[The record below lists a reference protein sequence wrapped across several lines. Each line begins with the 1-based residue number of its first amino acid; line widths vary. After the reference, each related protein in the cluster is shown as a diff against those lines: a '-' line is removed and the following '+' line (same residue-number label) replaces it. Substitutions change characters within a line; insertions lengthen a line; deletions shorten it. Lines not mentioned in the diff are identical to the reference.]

1 MTELIWAV
9 LSATAL
15 AMAIATNRAVH
26 RYQQV
31 REIKLER
38 LTMEES
44 LPWQVAALLLAL
56 VGLVVM
62 LVILLALLFAKA
74 SRWITLGLAVSTLC
88 YALAWQIMTMLARKV
103 EEKQ

>member
-15 AMAIATNRAVH
+15 AMAIATNRAAH
-26 RYQQV
+26 RYQQA
-31 REIKLER
+31 RDIKLER
-38 LTMEES
+38 LTMEEN

-62 LVILLALLFAKA
+62 LVTLLALLFAKA
-74 SRWITLGLAVSTLC
+74 SRWASRSVSCATHWLGRL
-88 YALAWQIMTMLARKV
+88 
-103 EEKQ
+103 